1 MIKNIMFRIR
11 NLPIK
16 WKLTLWSTTL
26 VFILFILYSALQFIV
41 INKWTI
47 DYEQKQ
53 INRQVTEIAAYFQDK
68 NDTLSSKTF
77 ENSKDFLNNMI
88 DKHQM
93 IRIIDMDGGPI
104 ITVSRDFNET
114 WIKPKQVIKD
124 ESFIKRHLE
133 DRILVKRI
141 PIKTKEFTGT
151 IELTKNLETFDY
163 LLKVILVVML
173 IAGIFGLIF
182 SF

>member
-1 MIKNIMFRIR
+1 M
-11 NLPIK
+11 
-16 WKLTLWSTTL
+16 
-26 VFILFILYSALQFIV
+26 
-41 INKWTI
+41 
-47 DYEQKQ
+47 
-53 INRQVTEIAAYFQDK
+53 
-68 NDTLSSKTF
+68 
-77 ENSKDFLNNMI
+77 
-88 DKHQM
+88 
-93 IRIIDMDGGPI
+93 GPI

-182 SF
+182 SFRWDSYNEETIIKCSKYNRYDETY